1 MGRYT
6 SYQRRKPTIERGQ
19 VHPVMRGI
27 GCVLFAIV
35 PLISYGI
42 AVLLVK
48 YGVQKGWPIP
58 PNWLGTPTIHPL
70 LFRLAGLRTII
81 DFLLLQTNLFANLV
95 FAIAIA
101 VFIFGLLSIIYGYMF
116 KLMGPPEYGP
126 TDVPPVRVKVKRYK
140 R

>member
-1 MGRYT
+1 
-6 SYQRRKPTIERGQ
+6 
-19 VHPVMRGI
+19 MRGI